1 MWLTVAAIASVNG
14 VFHLIAVLRT
24 RAYSPGVVTG
34 VAFYLPLA
42 LVGGA
47 DLARRGLVS
56 AGTTTEAI
64 AIAIGYQL
72 WSVWNHGRHM
82 TAVAAS

>member
-1 MWLTVAAIASVNG
+1 M
-14 VFHLIAVLRT
+14 FHVTAVIRT
-24 RAYSPGVVTG
+24 HAYSPGVVTG
-34 VAFYLPLA
+34 VAFYLPLG

-56 AGTTTEAI
+56 PGTITEAI